1 MHYLDEP
8 IWNEFE
14 STLQTTQA
22 KKEYKREIL
31 AICQY
36 SKKKYILLSRLE
48 IQAYFNFLLASH
60 LKPSTILS
68 KQAKLRSFSNYL
80 CDNAARF
87 HIEYKTN
94 PFISINFMP
103 DSSFYIAADHV
114 PSVSEIDNIFSEASS
129 CPEVYLI
136 LSLLVKCT
144 ISPGELCRIRLS
156 DFYLDETG
164 YPYLKIVS
172 KGNTRS
178 IKITSDIVDIINS
191 YVSLAT
197 PTTYLFENRNGNQ
210 LRLRDMERHFR
221 KLLPTC
227 TYTLSDIRN
236 SGIAIML
243 AQGIPHIQVAAYAGI
258 TPLWLRRFE
267 KQLPQLGVQAIDL
280 SSLQIKNL
288 IVNP

>member
-1 MHYLDEP
+1 MHYLDET
-8 IWNEFE
+8 IWQEFE

-22 KKEYKREIL
+22 KKEYKREVL

-36 SKKKYILLSRLE
+36 TKKSFVTLSRLE
-48 IQAYFNFLLASH
+48 IQAYFNYLLRSH

-80 CDNAARF
+80 CNNASRF
-87 HIEYKTN
+87 QIEYGHN

-103 DSSFYIAADHV
+103 DSSFYIASNHV
-114 PSVSEIDNIFSEASS
+114 PSVPEIDSILSEASS
-129 CPEVYLI
+129 SPEVYLI

-164 YPYLKIVS
+164 YPYLKIIS
-172 KGNTRS
+172 KGNARS

-191 YVSLAT
+191 YVASVA

-221 KLLPTC
+221 KVLPSC
-227 TYTLSDIRN
+227 NYTLSDIRN

-243 AQGIPHIQVAAYAGI
+243 AQGIPQIQVAAYAGI

-280 SSLQIKNL
+280 SSLQIKNQ
-288 IVNP
+288 IVNQ